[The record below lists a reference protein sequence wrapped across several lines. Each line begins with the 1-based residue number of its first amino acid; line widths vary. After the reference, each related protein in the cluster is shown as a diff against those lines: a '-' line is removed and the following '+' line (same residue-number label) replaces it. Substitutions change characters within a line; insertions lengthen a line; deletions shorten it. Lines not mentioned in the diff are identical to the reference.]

1 MLESVGLWRRALG
14 FHLRHLPQLLAIL
27 PLLVVPVLGDA
38 LHSVLIA
45 QERETGE
52 INVWRAVREAVRITR
67 PLAAM
72 KLVFEG
78 AAIAWAVIPIY
89 GVVQGMR
96 HRLYWAMASNVVVFE
111 RVTGEAGRARCHA
124 IANGDGLGLALWT
137 LVKLPGD
144 MRRDRVH
151 ALDGG
156 DDPTGPRVC
165 RRAAAFGR
173 RRPLGRRPRFC
184 CREHIPLS
192 RYRIGFRLLINTDV
206 TAFPK
211 VLRPVPTGGESEP
224 AE

>member
-111 RVTGEAGRARCHA
+111 RVTGEAGRARCRA

-137 LVKLPGD
+137 LVKLPAICVATVFTLWMAVTTLLGQGYA
-144 MRRDRVH
+144 VGLLLSVV
-151 ALDGG
+151 AVLWVV
-156 DDPTGPRVC
+156 GPGS
-165 RRAAAFGR
+165 AAVNTFLY
-173 RRPLGRRPRFC
+173 LG
-184 CREHIPLS
+184 IAS
-192 RYRIGFRLLINTDV
+192 GSD
-206 TAFPK
+206 
-211 VLRPVPTGGESEP
+211 S
-224 AE
+224 